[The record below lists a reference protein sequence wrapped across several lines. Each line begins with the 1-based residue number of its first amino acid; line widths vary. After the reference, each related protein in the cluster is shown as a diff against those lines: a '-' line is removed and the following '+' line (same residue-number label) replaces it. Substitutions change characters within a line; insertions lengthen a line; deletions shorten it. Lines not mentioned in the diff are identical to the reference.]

1 MLAAL
6 LAHPEPGTAPY
17 AHVYAFC
24 TLATFAVAAT
34 ALWLVTKERR

>member
-1 MLAAL
+1 MSLTDT
-6 LAHPEPGTAPY
+6 GVGPY

-34 ALWLVTKERR
+34 ALWLVTKEHR